1 MNPALPEWIE
11 SERKGRVNPAL
22 PKKMAMVDNVIMK
35 SEVSAKDK
43 DKNYIVKKGRA
54 G

>member
-35 SEVSAKDK
+35 
-43 DKNYIVKKGRA
+43 A
-54 G
+54 GPGKPVNANQ